1 MYKYLKK
8 ALIILYIIIN
18 LIYPSLIYAETSD
31 AYDDSDWYKLWDR
44 TEDTFLKELEEDYNP
59 KYCSKKQKII
69 DGSVTWYDEIFGE
82 NEKEHYSDFDLA
94 DFCRGGYLTED

>member
-1 MYKYLKK
+1 MREDDKMKG
-8 ALIILYIIIN
+8 
-18 LIYPSLIYAETSD
+18 YPTCKTCGMLM
-31 AYDDSDWYKLWDR
+31 
-44 TEDTFLKELEEDYNP
+44 TECGNRV
-59 KYCSKKQKII
+59 KII